1 MSPDKYAQMC
11 RKSQIKI
18 NRSAKELKKFDNIA

>member
-18 NRSAKELKKFDNIA
+18 SRCPKELKKIDKIA